1 MQQEVKNL
9 CDAVAAA
16 QDLANSPELLAL
28 PSLNEARN
36 FLKKAMF
43 VAANYARSAQEVS
56 QHNEAIKEELDETTV
71 KIRAAEKFIVHNADG
86 TKSIGNN
93 GKTYRGDIPQK
104 PLLEYYNQHIAKSPA
119 VAVQPDAVVNE
130 QPQDSEA
137 AKIPT
142 TGTPNVAVKDEADY
156 QAKKNM
162 LANCSEDFKKG
173 EAYQQIAEA
182 IKAYELATG
191 ADKPTVSR
199 REEMEI
205 LLPALDITDEEIAKI
220 NDYAKTVGIDSI
232 KKKYSADQLNAVL
245 IMLYGASVV
254 DSVLGA
260 ARKLHAIHHP
270 ENA

>member
-71 KIRAAEKFIVHNADG
+71 KIRAAEKFIVFLPDG
-86 TKSIGNN
+86 RKKIGD
-93 GKTYRGDIPQK
+93 KTFRGDIPQK
-104 PLLEYYNQHIAKSPA
+104 PLLEYYNQHIAKSLA
-119 VAVQPDAVVNE
+119 VVVQPDALVNE

-156 QAKKNM
+156 QAKKDM

-173 EAYQQIAEA
+173 EAYQQISEA

-191 ADKPTVSR
+191 ADSPRVSR
-199 REEMEI
+199 REEMES

-245 IMLYGASVV
+245 IMLYGANVV
-254 DSVLGA
+254 DSALGA